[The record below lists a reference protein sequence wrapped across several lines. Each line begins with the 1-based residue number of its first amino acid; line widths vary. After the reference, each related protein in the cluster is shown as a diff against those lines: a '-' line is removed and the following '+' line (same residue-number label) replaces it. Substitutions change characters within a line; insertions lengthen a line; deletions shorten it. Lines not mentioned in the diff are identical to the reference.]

1 LYNKQKMNKKNYLKN
16 IDLYVITDRHFKHN
30 HLRIAQSAI
39 EGGAKIVQFREKEFS
54 TRKMVEMGEKLKEIL
69 KGKAL
74 FIINNRIDIAL
85 AVDADGVH
93 LGQDDMP
100 LNIAR
105 NILGNKIIG
114 VSARN
119 VYEAKK
125 AEQQGADYLGV
136 GSIFPTSTKS
146 DIKLIGLNVLKD
158 IRKIVNIPIV
168 AIGGID
174 EKNVGEVIKAGANSA
189 AVISAIANSEE
200 PAQTVKNLRKKIIQF
215 KKRQATL

>member
-1 LYNKQKMNKKNYLKN
+1 MNKKDFLKN
-16 IDLYVITDRHFKHN
+16 IDLYVITDRHFKQD

-39 EGGAKIVQFREKEFS
+39 EGEAKIVQFREKEFS
-54 TRKMVEMGEKLKEIL
+54 TRKMVEMGKKLKEIL

-74 FIINNRIDIAL
+74 FIINDRIDIAL

-114 VSARN
+114 VSVNNA
-119 VYEAKK
+119 YEARK

-168 AIGGID
+168 AIGGIN
-174 EKNVGEVIKAGANSA
+174 EKNIDRVIKAGADSA
-189 AVISAIANSEE
+189 AVISAIANSDE
-200 PAQTVKNLRKKIIQF
+200 PAHTVKNLREKIIQF